1 MRFEKVFSQNK
12 VKREILISALTAVSV
27 GIIIYQLVYNPIK
40 FIEYLVY
47 LFDLIVS
54 AILIADFCL
63 RMKES
68 KEKKHNFIL
77 KHLSEGIKWNWQSL
91 DSISIKA
98 PLGGR

>member
-12 VKREILISALTAVSV
+12 VKQEILISALTTVSV

-54 AILIADFCL
+54 AILLQIFV
-63 RMKES
+63 
-68 KEKKHNFIL
+68 
-77 KHLSEGIKWNWQSL
+77 
-91 DSISIKA
+91 
-98 PLGGR
+98 